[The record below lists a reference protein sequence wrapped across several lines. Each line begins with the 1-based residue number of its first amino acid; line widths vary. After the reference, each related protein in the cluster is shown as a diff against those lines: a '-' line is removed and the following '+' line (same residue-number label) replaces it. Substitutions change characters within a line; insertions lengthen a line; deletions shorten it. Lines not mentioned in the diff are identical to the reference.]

1 MYKFTRPAA
10 NPFGLGYKRAEVP
23 DGNGAYLI
31 VTHPDGY
38 PLSTVDLCAADGS
51 HIATLL
57 TRTTAA
63 DALPV
68 LTKNHART
76 LDLIAQHT
84 NNA

>member
-1 MYKFTRPAA
+1 MYTFTRPAA
-10 NPFGLGYKRAEVP
+10 NPFGLGYARADVP

-57 TRTTAA
+57 TRTTAT
-63 DALPV
+63 DAKRI
-68 LTKNHART
+68 LTENHART
-76 LDLIAQHT
+76 LDLITSH
-84 NNA
+84 